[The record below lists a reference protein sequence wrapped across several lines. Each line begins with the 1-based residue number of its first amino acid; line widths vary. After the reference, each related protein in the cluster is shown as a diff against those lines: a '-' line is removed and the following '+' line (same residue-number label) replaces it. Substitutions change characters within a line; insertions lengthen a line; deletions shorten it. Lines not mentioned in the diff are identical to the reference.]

1 MRTEK
6 GRLVKAV
13 PFLFSKD
20 GEALLSLP
28 FLIERRETCWEP
40 FHAIINGATRK
51 FMLGKTPNFAALS
64 SS

>member
-6 GRLVKAV
+6 ERLVKAV

-28 FLIERRETCWEP
+28 FLIEQRETCWEP
-40 FHAIINGATRK
+40 FHAIINGATLK
-51 FMLGKTPNFAALS
+51 VHAG
-64 SS
+64 